1 MFYKYN
7 YMKKN
12 SIMFFTKICISY
24 ILQRFRTLSL
34 LKLII
39 LIIII
44 FLFSIY
50 ILFFNKNHQLCD
62 PAEQLSWFCPWPDP
76 QTTVCTWDDHF
87 PTITE
92 RVRSPESYEEFF
104 SSLPRI
110 QNPFEYN
117 NLTLIECHEPSIDIL
132 IFVISKCSHASI
144 RQSIRRTWG
153 NTKLLKKYFPNIEL
167 KLLFLVDIDSK
178 SEKKIELEY
187 KYHKDIVQVNN
198 LPEQYEYV
206 TEREAA
212 LYEFIK
218 LHCKQTKFIFK
229 TDDDIFINTFLLLL
243 LLSSKNNF
251 QYLTNNKTIY
261 SLFGF
266 PIEYGLVVRHGI
278 DQIGQRYVIT
288 QDEYSCSRYP
298 TFLSGFGY
306 LMSFKTC
313 SLLINAYQTDS
324 KPFPLSDV
332 YFTGLL
338 PQMMNIQRQTIFQ
351 NVDYRY
357 QTKCS
362 EEFFASENNPLACA
376 ASTDHFNGKE
386 SNGYKSFMNDYNL
399 YWTKLR
405 KQYDSL
411 RTNHRD

>member
-1 MFYKYN
+1 MRQYCRLLS
-7 YMKKN
+7 
-12 SIMFFTKICISY
+12 SIKILLLILIFFV
-24 ILQRFRTLSL
+24 
-34 LKLII
+34 II
-39 LIIII
+39 LHSQI
-44 FLFSIY
+44 
-50 ILFFNKNHQLCD
+50 FNKNKQWCD
-62 PAEQLSWFCPWPDP
+62 PGKPLWWFCPWPDAR
-76 QTTVCTWDDHF
+76 TICSWDDHF
-87 PTITE
+87 PITDQQI
-92 RVRSPESYEEFF
+92 RSPEYYEKLF
-104 SSLPRI
+104 SSLPKI
-110 QNPFEYN
+110 QSPFEFN
-117 NLTLIECHEPSIDIL
+117 NSTFVKCTETSIDIL

-243 LLSSKNNF
+243 SSSKNNF

-261 SLFGF
+261 SLFGS
-266 PIEYGLVVRHGI
+266 PIEYGLVVRYGI

-288 QDEYSCSRYP
+288 QDEYSCPRYP
-298 TFLSGFGY
+298 IFLSGFGY

-351 NVDYRY
+351 NVDYLY
-357 QTKCS
+357 QTKCN
-362 EEFFASENNPLACA
+362 EEFFISKKNNPFACA
-376 ASTDHFNGKE
+376 ASNEHFIQKE
-386 SNGYKSFMNDYNL
+386 SDGVKSFMNDYNL
-399 YWTKLR
+399 YWTKLIE
-405 KQYDSL
+405 KYNTL
-411 RTNHRD
+411 KINT